1 MSLPQAQIGDVSDI
15 GQWAYRQ
22 YGHGQE
28 GTRNGCGLDAPSERA
43 FVDFG
48 EAWARRI
55 IFLTSGFNL

>member
-1 MSLPQAQIGDVSDI
+1 MGGVSDM

-28 GTRNGCGLDAPSERA
+28 GARNACGLDAPSEQV

-48 EAWARRI
+48 EAWTPRI